1 MAQVPN
7 QTKLSSEQLRL
18 FVRNVAEELNKAR
31 TNPKSFIPI
40 LNEHRKYL
48 DKEGV
53 LKLPGRIPIKTH
65 EGILLVILKDKNSF
79 FRCES
84 NPHSNTRLYGT
95 QIT

>member
-1 MAQVPN
+1 MTEVTN

-18 FVRNVAEELNKAR
+18 FVRKVAEELNKAR

-53 LKLPGRIPIKTH
+53 LKIPGRIPIKTH
-65 EGILLVILKDKNSF
+65 EGILLMVLKSKNSF
-79 FRCES
+79 
-84 NPHSNTRLYGT
+84 LL
-95 QIT
+95 